1 MSWLKRFQTR
11 KSPLASPSGE
21 PKNLELREGTAEY
34 DEFVARAEIEKGE
47 NLAHGASHLAN
58 LLNFDPG
65 NQDWIALFGEY
76 FDRTGGELET
86 LIPRGEKLYSATEAM
101 RALIWY
107 RQGRLG
113 DAAELMIEVTR
124 ATHPNYLHAWVLGW
138 VEPKGAIESLKEPIA
153 HYLLGLVLTNMPE
166 ARLATQAQMQVARR
180 WASVS
185 ERVLA
190 QNEEDSRVRMIRAG
204 ILRKA
209 GRFDEALRAVK
220 APIGARPDWNRAVA
234 VGLILRQKGDLE
246 QASEAFEAAQ
256 RVDPGNMSTYLEG
269 GDTFYEAQRWQ
280 EARGWYQRA
289 LAKEPGQEWAKPS
302 DLFCEWKLTGGQQV
316 LDRLFEMANAGNG
329 RAHGL
334 LSEAYDT
341 PYEPEDASA
350 NILREL
356 LEKSAETGLAG
367 AEGSVDIGASSLEA
381 PSNRLAFALTLAAQG
396 ADISVNFQVGAI
408 PEPDPRQPS
417 DAVRYRLWDYQGT
430 TAKPALPAPSER
442 VSQAIAE
449 LASGPF
455 HRERSFARAS
465 YVAAELGPAALPD
478 ILAVMVHPPK
488 LPEGRD
494 ALEFI
499 PRIQLEAMHVAGQVD
514 EGWQDSERRSAL
526 MSVLFG
532 PMDWTTNAAID
543 VLAYLAQRHPA
554 LAYDVHKSFQYLE
567 KNRPSS
573 GYCCWLRR
581 LYSRWQSLPLL
592 YNNEREELRAKLKA
606 AAEQPEQ

>member
-11 KSPLASPSGE
+11 KSPLAEPSGE

-34 DEFVARAEIEKGE
+34 DEFAARAEIEKGG

-65 NQDWIALFGEY
+65 NRDSIALFGKY

-124 ATHPNYLHAWVLGW
+124 ATHPNYLHEWVLGW
-138 VEPKGAIESLKEPIA
+138 VEPKGAIESLAEVRA
-153 HYLLGLVLTNMPE
+153 HYLLALVLTNMPE
-166 ARLATQAQMQVARR
+166 ARLATRAQMQVARR

-185 ERVLA
+185 ERVLP
-190 QNEEDSRVRMIRAG
+190 QKGEDSRVRMIRAG

-209 GRFDEALRAVK
+209 GLFDEALRAVK
-220 APIGARPDWNRAVA
+220 ASYDAGPDWNKAVA

-246 QASEAFEAAQ
+246 EASKAFEAA
-256 RVDPGNMSTYLEG
+256 RRIDPDNISTYLEG
-269 GDTFYEAQRWQ
+269 GDTFFEAERWE
-280 EARGWYQRA
+280 EASAWYQQA
-289 LAKEPGQEWAKPS
+289 LAKMPSQEWAKPS
-302 DLFCEWKLTGGQQV
+302 DLFCEWKLTGAQPA
-316 LDRLFEMANAGNG
+316 LDKLFELANAGNQ
-329 RAHGL
+329 RANGL
-334 LSEAYDT
+334 LNAAYDV
-341 PYEPEDASA
+341 PYVPEDASA
-350 NILREL
+350 NILRQML
-356 LEKSAETGLAG
+356 GQMDKPVTAG
-367 AEGSVDIGASSLEA
+367 SGTINISVSSLEA
-381 PSNRLAFALTLAAQG
+381 PSNQLAFALTFAPQG
-396 ADISVNFQVGAI
+396 SDISINFQVAAVT
-408 PEPDPRQPS
+408 EPDPRQPV
-417 DAVRYRLWDYQGT
+417 DEVAYRLWDYHET
-430 TAKPALPAPSER
+430 TPRPALPPPSER

-455 HRERSFARAS
+455 NRERSFARAS
-465 YVAAELGPAALPD
+465 YVAAELGPAALSD

-488 LPEGRD
+488 LPAGRD

-499 PRIQLEAMHVAGQVD
+499 PRIQLEAMHVAAQVD
-514 EGWQDSERRSAL
+514 EGWLGSERRTAL

-532 PMDWTTNAAID
+532 PMDWATNAAID
-543 VLAYLAQRHPA
+543 VLAYLALRNPA

-567 KNRPSS
+567 QRRPKS
-573 GYCCWLRR
+573 GHCCWLNH
-581 LYSRWQSLPLL
+581 LYRRWQWLPLL
-592 YNNEREELRAKLKA
+592 YDNEREELQAKLKA
-606 AAEQPEQ
+606 DQAAP